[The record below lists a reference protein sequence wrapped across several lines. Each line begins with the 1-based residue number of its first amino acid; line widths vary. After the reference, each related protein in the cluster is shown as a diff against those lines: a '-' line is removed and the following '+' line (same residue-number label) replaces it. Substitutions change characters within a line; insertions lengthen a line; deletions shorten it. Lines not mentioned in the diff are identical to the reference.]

1 MKRRKKNKIQEL
13 KEKAKIFILC
23 FFALI
28 ILLIGCHYEA
38 TYTMKA
44 EVYSINGNE
53 ITLEDITGNLFS
65 YYGDTDNLYIGQTC
79 KIKFD
84 HNGTESNREDDIIL
98 SVKY

>member
-1 MKRRKKNKIQEL
+1 MKNKIIL
-13 KEKAKIFILC
+13 IVCLFIL
-23 FFALI
+23 
-28 ILLIGCHYEA
+28 ILGCHLDE

-65 YYGDTDNLYIGQTC
+65 YYGDTDNLQIGQTC
-79 KIKFD
+79 KVKFD
-84 HNGTESNREDDIIL
+84 HNGTESNRKDDIVL